1 MATVYEIEVDSEA
14 YACVWLTHNAVSKQH
29 AEQSEK
35 LTKFHELDFI
45 NRKPCIN
52 VFTDSP
58 CDNFNFLTGSH
69 DHWKNVSSQTNIE
82 LKKSRDITRPK
93 AFVFLLSPSR
103 HHGIC
108 HLSETDVNLLHKLH
122 DIPKCKENCVFLVK
136 ASASS
141 VPYDTDDLEKLSSE
155 IHARIFQ
162 KGEKNEIF
170 KKIFDVNDNQV
181 PVRIGVCLLDSLIW
195 IMNEL
200 NEKAKRFSES
210 INNNLT
216 ELVEKRDSNIK
227 WLARKISKSGSVIC
241 NFASQKSN
249 HVKTRELSKLLRKEM
264 ERRNLLVGIK
274 LFKGNMTC
282 QLDQKFEI
290 KLNIFLRKKILFPKN
305 DQLNS
310 YKRRQSTDSSTRFTR
325 SMTREDSTSKDSS
338 TNVTI
343 NTRRGITHRCSVMSS
358 NIFDGN
364 DYQKMTKDIYAELLN
379 FVTCLVNR
387 FTEDLKPFSKTI
399 SEERLKRLHSLK
411 IHEWKTVAMR
421 SVLVKGFGCIEN
433 NICVYTKK
441 DNEHEK
447 RSVCEYVKKYLN
459 DPPGKYQ
466 LRVEYKQRKISLFSK
481 LEQGSKINRRESG
494 NYTDEERQFGSL
506 GMFLEDKN
514 GKYFFTTCA
523 HVIGE
528 EEHAYSPDDNS
539 KLGRNVYINYSDCN
553 KDDKNDP
560 YIDFSLVQVS
570 PERTLTCTFGLK
582 TTGGDFI
589 NGRIFRGDL
598 SEILNENVYKW
609 GATEPC
615 LQKGKC
621 IGFEDEGSLLYMI
634 VDTKDFAKGGDS
646 GAIVCVGEDVET
658 GLAAFVIVAGSTDD
672 SGSESLNSGSS
683 YLVYKVSDALD
694 RIGTISGLTP
704 CLNPYIRTIS
714 ISSPVSDSKRAA
726 SKRKTPDKL

>member
-14 YACVWLTHNAVSKQH
+14 YTCLWLTQNAVNKQH
-29 AEQSEK
+29 AEQREK

-45 NRKPCIN
+45 NRNPSIN
-52 VFTDSP
+52 VFTESP

-69 DHWKNVSSQTNIE
+69 DHWKKVSSETNIR
-82 LKKSRDITRPK
+82 LKISRDITRPK
-93 AFVFLLSPSR
+93 ALVFLLSPSR
-103 HHGIC
+103 HRGIY
-108 HLSETDVNLLHKLH
+108 HLSKTDLNLLDKLH
-122 DIPKCKENCVFLVK
+122 DIPKCQENFIFLVK

-141 VPYDTDDLEKLSSE
+141 VPYNTEDLENLSSE
-155 IHARIFQ
+155 IHARIIQ
-162 KGEKNEIF
+162 KGGKNEIF
-170 KKIFDVNDNQV
+170 KKIFHVNDNQI

-195 IMNEL
+195 IMKEFNE
-200 NEKAKRFSES
+200 NAKRFSES
-210 INNNLT
+210 MNNNLT
-216 ELVEKRDSNIK
+216 ELVEKRESNIK
-227 WLARKISKSGSVIC
+227 WLAKKMSKSGFTVC
-241 NFASQKSN
+241 NFASQKLN
-249 HVKTRELSKLLRKEM
+249 YVKTKDLSKLLRKEM

-274 LFKGNMTC
+274 LSKENRTC
-282 QLDQKFEI
+282 QLDQTFQT
-290 KLNIFLRKKILFPKN
+290 KLNIFLRTKKLFLKGN
-305 DQLNS
+305 QLNS
-310 YKRRQSTDSSTRFTR
+310 YKRLQSTASSTRFTR
-325 SMTREDSTSKDSS
+325 SMAKEDSTSKDSS
-338 TNVTI
+338 TNGTLK
-343 NTRRGITHRCSVMSS
+343 RKRGITHRCSAMCN

-364 DYQKMTKDIYAELLN
+364 DYQEMTEDIYAELLN

-411 IHEWKTVAMR
+411 IHEWKTVTMR
-421 SVLVKGFGCIEN
+421 NVLVKGFGCIEN
-433 NICVYTKK
+433 NICVYTKR
-441 DNEHEK
+441 DDEHEK
-447 RSVCEYVKKYLN
+447 KSVCEYVKKYLN

-494 NYTDEERQFGSL
+494 NCSDEGRKFGSL

-615 LQKGKC
+615 LRKGKC
-621 IGFEDEGSLLYMI
+621 IGFEDEGSLLYLT

-694 RIGTISGLTP
+694 RIGTISGMTP

-714 ISSPVSDSKRAA
+714 ISSPISDSKRAA
-726 SKRKTPDKL
+726 SKRKTPDKI